1 MVKIIGS
8 FTPSGSE
15 AGSNVE
21 NSKRFKIFLF
31 KIFIHFCSRK
41 KFYIATFSAPIV
53 SGRQLGIKSYHN
65 CWLTSVAFGYDLKI
79 IKICEFWG
87 DPHRPVIIIMTI
99 SE

>member
-31 KIFIHFCSRK
+31 KIFSELLHEFGRLSRLW
-41 KFYIATFSAPIV
+41 ILMILDVPLAL
-53 SGRQLGIKSYHN
+53 QIK
-65 CWLTSVAFGYDLKI
+65 T
-79 IKICEFWG
+79 
-87 DPHRPVIIIMTI
+87 RI
-99 SE
+99 SFTYSDT